1 MWFFFPQLLFLELLS
16 IIVIRC
22 GFEVTHRPNT
32 WVSVNSCVELDTI
45 IRSVFE
51 GTLRPNTWLQ
61 GGEVSWDALSRMSF
75 FAKEPL
81 IIGLFCGKLPM
92 KIRHPMGVATLQPYL
107 LQRPHHAVKWARA
120 HTHNPLLSL
129 FLTPTRHTAIQT
141 QTRSVF
147 LSHAQAT
154 HMLSLSH
161 YPIVQHPKILKSQL
175 STAFVEQL
183 E

>member
-1 MWFFFPQLLFLELLS
+1 
-16 IIVIRC
+16 
-22 GFEVTHRPNT
+22 
-32 WVSVNSCVELDTI
+32 
-45 IRSVFE
+45 
-51 GTLRPNTWLQ
+51 
-61 GGEVSWDALSRMSF
+61 
-75 FAKEPL
+75 
-81 IIGLFCGKLPM
+81 
-92 KIRHPMGVATLQPYL
+92 MGVATLQPYL

-141 QTRSVF
+141 QTRSLF
-147 LSHAQAT
+147 LSHTQPT